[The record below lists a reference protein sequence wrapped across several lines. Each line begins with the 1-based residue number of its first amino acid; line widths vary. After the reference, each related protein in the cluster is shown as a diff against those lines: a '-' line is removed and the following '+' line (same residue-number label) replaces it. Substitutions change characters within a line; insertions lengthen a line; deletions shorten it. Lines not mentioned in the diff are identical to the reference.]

1 LRAVYSAQCL
11 TLDGGVLVDLR
22 RAGGLDDADWWL
34 AISVLLTEQVGD
46 LLRRGTPT
54 YLRQLTEK
62 LEAKGASMLERP
74 QSRSGYALRVLTCCS
89 TCDLIGFDRRG
100 LVAEGRELQLEFSGE
115 VILACS
121 CLVCAKFSAHV

>member
-1 LRAVYSAQCL
+1 M
-11 TLDGGVLVDLR
+11 DGGVLVDFR

-46 LLRRGTPT
+46 LLRRGTPP

-62 LEAKGASMLERP
+62 LEA
-74 QSRSGYALRVLTCCS
+74 RSGYALRVLTRCS
-89 TCDLIGFDRRG
+89 ICDLIGFDRRG

-115 VILACS
+115 VILACL